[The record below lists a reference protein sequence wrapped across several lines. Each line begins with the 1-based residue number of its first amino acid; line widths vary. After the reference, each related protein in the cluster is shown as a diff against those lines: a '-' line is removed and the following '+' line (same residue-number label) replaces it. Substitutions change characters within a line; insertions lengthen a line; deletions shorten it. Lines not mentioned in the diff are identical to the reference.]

1 MAVTCRD
8 IMNLECCR
16 EIRLLAG
23 AEGLDRE
30 VSWPYVKSMD
40 TISEWIHG
48 GELVFVIGFRE
59 DVSEK
64 GLLELL
70 DEAVRCGIA
79 GLVLLYGGEYIKC
92 VPKSVRAYAEKRGLP
107 LFRMP
112 FMLKLID
119 ITREISKYIIHDRE
133 VNQIQGF
140 PEKDSVLELLLEQR
154 PGEEVIARCRLKLQP
169 LMEADKVLRTEL
181 VKTLKMY
188 LEHGNELVSTAADMY
203 IHRNTLVN
211 RMKKIDALLGVNV
224 NDPETRYEFGTVY
237 RILEY
242 YGAL

>member
-1 MAVTCRD
+1 MMSLEEISCGLDFITENGARTLHIEESYGLKEGGPANFIVLDAGSEMDAYPEAGRSALKRPVMAKLSWKKRRQSWCGISEQSGGREQQSKRGNGSRGPEGPEKRRDENMAVTCRD

-92 VPKSVRAYAEKRGLP
+92 VPKSARAYAEKRGAS
-107 LFRMP
+107 P
-112 FMLKLID
+112 FPD
-119 ITREISKYIIHDRE
+119 AVY
-133 VNQIQGF
+133 
-140 PEKDSVLELLLEQR
+140 
-154 PGEEVIARCRLKLQP
+154 A
-169 LMEADKVLRTEL
+169 EADR
-181 VKTLKMY
+181 
-188 LEHGNELVSTAADMY
+188 HNAGNIEIYHS
-203 IHRNTLVN
+203 
-211 RMKKIDALLGVNV
+211 
-224 NDPETRYEFGTVY
+224 
-237 RILEY
+237 
-242 YGAL
+242 

>member
-1 MAVTCRD
+1 
-8 IMNLECCR
+8 MNLESCR

-23 AEGLDRE
+23 AEGLGRE
-30 VSWPYVKSMD
+30 VSWPYVKNMN

-48 GELVFVIGFRE
+48 SELVFVIGYRE

-64 GLLELL
+64 GLLGLL

-79 GLVLLYGGEYIKC
+79 GLVLLYGREYIKC
-92 VPKSVRAYAEKRGLP
+92 VPKSVKAYAEKKSLP

-119 ITREISKYIIHDRE
+119 ITREISEYIIHDKE
-133 VNQIQGF
+133 VNQAYGF
-140 PEKDSVLELLLEQR
+140 SAQTTVLEDVLEQR
-154 PGEEVIARCRLKLQP
+154 PKEEVIARCRLKLQP

-181 VKTLKMY
+181 VKTLKAY
-188 LEHGNELVSTAADMY
+188 LDHGNELVSTAADMY

-211 RMKKIDALLGVNV
+211 RMKKINELLGVNV
-224 NDPETRYEFGTVY
+224 NDPEQRYEFGTVY